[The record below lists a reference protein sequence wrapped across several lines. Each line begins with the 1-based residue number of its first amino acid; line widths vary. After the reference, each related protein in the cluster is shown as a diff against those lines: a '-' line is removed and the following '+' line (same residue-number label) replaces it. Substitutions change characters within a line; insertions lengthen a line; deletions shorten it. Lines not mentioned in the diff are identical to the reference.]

1 MKVSSGCGNG
11 VTLWWD
17 AYRFLVLSVQLMIS
31 KQRDKTEIHFRRQLK
46 EDKGAGQ
53 WEGTSYIDF
62 LCNIHREIKE
72 ILS

>member
-1 MKVSSGCGNG
+1 MKHTHTHTNGNNVDTY
-11 VTLWWD
+11 VTFSLLSQ
-17 AYRFLVLSVQLMIS
+17 LVIT
-31 KQRDKTEIHFRRQLK
+31 KQRDKTEVLFRRLLK